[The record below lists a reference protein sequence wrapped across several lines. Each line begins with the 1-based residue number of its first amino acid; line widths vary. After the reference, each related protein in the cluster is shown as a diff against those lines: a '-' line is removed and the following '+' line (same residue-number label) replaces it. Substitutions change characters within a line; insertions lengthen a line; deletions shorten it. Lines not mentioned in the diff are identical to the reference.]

1 MATHGV
7 VGISRRGGAM
17 RGLLKSGLVR
27 YGKAGVL
34 RWGAVRL
41 GDAWLYMVR

>member
-27 YGKAGVL
+27 HGQGRDFAVGRGSLGRCVALYG
-34 RWGAVRL
+34 
-41 GDAWLYMVR
+41 